1 MTEKKK
7 IDPKWLETWVNKLD
21 EEMDKAY
28 EITLHAKK
36 TKIRKPKR
44 KR

>member
-1 MTEKKK
+1 MTKKKK
-7 IDPKWLETWVNKLD
+7 IDSKWLETWVNKLD
-21 EEMDKAY
+21 EEMGKAY
-28 EITLHAKK
+28 EITSHAKK